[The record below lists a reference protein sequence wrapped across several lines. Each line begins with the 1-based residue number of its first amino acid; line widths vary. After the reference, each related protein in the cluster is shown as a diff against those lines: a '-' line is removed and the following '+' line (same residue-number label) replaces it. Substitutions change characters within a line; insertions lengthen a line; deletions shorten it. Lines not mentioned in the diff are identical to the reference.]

1 MINRRVFIKK
11 CIAIYGSLL
20 LIPAC
25 KNNDN
30 KQKYNCFTN
39 NESECL
45 ESICEQFIPTDD
57 FPGAKETGIINF
69 IDRLLY
75 TRFPELKIKYT
86 KGIYSLESYTNT
98 IFKKSFKDLPWDIQ
112 MSILQK
118 MENKQLPEK
127 YWTDISQKEFFEMV
141 LRNTMQGYYGSPR
154 HGGNKN
160 YTSFRMMKLDYPPLI
175 GQNRYE

>member
-1 MINRRVFIKK
+1 
-11 CIAIYGSLL
+11 
-20 LIPAC
+20 
-25 KNNDN
+25 
-30 KQKYNCFTN
+30 
-39 NESECL
+39 
-45 ESICEQFIPTDD
+45 
-57 FPGAKETGIINF
+57 
-69 IDRLLY
+69 
-75 TRFPELKIKYT
+75 
-86 KGIYSLESYTNT
+86 
-98 IFKKSFKDLPWDIQ
+98 